1 MRALKE
7 QSDLHAVGMSQLELE
22 KKIERLIKRQNK
34 LQYEKRKKPLAKK
47 AIPAQPAR
55 PLP

>member
-7 QSDLHAVGMSQLELE
+7 QSDLLTVGMSQHELE

-34 LQYEKRKKPLAKK
+34 LQYEKRKKPQNKK
-47 AIPAQPAR
+47 GAPGQSAR